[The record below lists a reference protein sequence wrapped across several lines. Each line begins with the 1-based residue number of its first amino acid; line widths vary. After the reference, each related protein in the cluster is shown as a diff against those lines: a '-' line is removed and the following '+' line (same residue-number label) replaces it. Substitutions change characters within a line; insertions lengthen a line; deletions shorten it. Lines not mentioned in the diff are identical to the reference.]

1 MAEPGLGPRKVSL
14 NRVWTV
20 IMAKREATAYGIM
33 VTDIDNR
40 EGPRYLMG
48 GNVLEKR
55 KGDI

>member
-1 MAEPGLGPRKVSL
+1 
-14 NRVWTV
+14 
-20 IMAKREATAYGIM
+20 MAKREATAYGIM